1 MGIRMDDATSFQR
14 VVELFLLRYHGRML
28 GDRMEVDSLSRE
40 ERERDYRMLLAYGL
54 DPEFRSALGKEME
67 RDETMRQWRE
77 ELGFV
82 LALEIVL
89 SKNGGDLFEH
99 IVSKERLE
107 ELERTYPEVFAKS
120 AGEVPPSIEELL
132 SSACGPEGNGNLVM
146 LPLADA
152 VENLFPEG
160 FGLPNAVRAL
170 HRHGK
175 FLNLEPGW
183 MLDLEMFR
191 GSLSTNVQRLL
202 EKLGDRPEI
211 DPYQAKR
218 VQGRNASVELIFCIA
233 NEAALIRWFAS
244 LDAEGKD
251 RVLAST
257 TELGWNEEGM
267 TKTMEWRFEWSDGPV
282 QGSRAIMDAAESY
295 RQYGEID
302 AALFIYHALV
312 GDARVQE
319 RELAEIHNRM
329 AVIHREEGRQ
339 HQAFL
344 EFQQAG
350 IIWDS
355 IGAMWESA
363 VTDAFVAEGYH
374 LEGKKEKAEKY
385 LEEAFERI
393 ERSNEKEEKMA
404 RGYYYLAA
412 CANDLSRLD
421 LERKALKKGLGFA
434 QCLDD
439 GELFTELND
448 RLIDLPK

>member
-1 MGIRMDDATSFQR
+1 MDDATSFQR
-14 VVELFLLRYHGRML
+14 VVELFLLRYHGRMIA
-28 GDRMEVDSLSRE
+28 DRMEVDNRLRE

-54 DPEFRSALGKEME
+54 DPEFRIALSEEME
-67 RDETMRQWRE
+67 GDDTMRQWRE

-89 SKNGGDLFEH
+89 SKNGRVLFER
-99 IVSKERLE
+99 IISKERLE
-107 ELERTYPEVFAKS
+107 ELERAYPEVFAKS
-120 AGEVPPSIEELL
+120 AGDMPSSIEELL
-132 SSACGPEGNGNLVM
+132 SSTCGPEENSDPAL
-146 LPLADA
+146 LPLTDA
-152 VENLFPEG
+152 VESLFPEG
-160 FGLPNAVRAL
+160 FELPNAMRAL

-183 MLDLEMFR
+183 MLDLEKFR
-191 GSLSTNVQRLL
+191 GSLSSDVQRLL

-233 NEAALIRWFAS
+233 NEAALIRWFTS
-244 LDAEGKD
+244 LDDEGKG

-267 TKTMEWRFEWSDGPV
+267 AKAMEWRFEWSDDPV

-312 GDARVQE
+312 GDARVKE
-319 RELAEIHNRM
+319 RELAEVHNRM

-344 EFQQAG
+344 EFQEAG
-350 IIWDS
+350 IIWEGL
-355 IGAMWESA
+355 GAMWESA

-374 LEGKKEKAEKY
+374 LEGKNEKAEKY
-385 LEEAFERI
+385 LEEAFERL
-393 ERSNEKEEKMA
+393 EQSNEKEEKMA

-412 CANDLSRLD
+412 CANGLSRLD